1 MRWSATRYK
10 LIVTNAEG
18 QLLPPVTPS
27 SQRCS
32 LEQKD
37 AEEFEELL
45 ASMVTCDLPSPRRSL
60 HWFSDESMNADFFF
74 FRI

>member
-32 LEQKD
+32 LEQKG

-45 ASMVTCDLPSPRRSL
+45 ASMVTCFHQGDLSIGSV
-60 HWFSDESMNADFFF
+60 MNP
-74 FRI
+74 